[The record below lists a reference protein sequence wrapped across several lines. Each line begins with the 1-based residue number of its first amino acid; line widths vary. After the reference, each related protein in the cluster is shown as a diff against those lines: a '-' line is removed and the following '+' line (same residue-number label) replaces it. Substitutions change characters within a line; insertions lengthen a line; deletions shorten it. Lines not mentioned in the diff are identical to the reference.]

1 VPGRRP
7 GERGDQQRRGAERG
21 GVPGRRTTVRSTS
34 DSSPPICATKWLS
47 TASVSPP
54 PASASRIRPALYSSR
69 LAVAV
74 YR

>member
-1 VPGRRP
+1 M
-7 GERGDQQRRGAERG
+7 
-21 GVPGRRTTVRSTS
+21 PGRRTTVRSTS

-54 PASASRIRPALYSSR
+54 PASASRISPALYSSR

>member
-1 VPGRRP
+1 M
-7 GERGDQQRRGAERG
+7 
-21 GVPGRRTTVRSTS
+21 TVRSVL
-34 DSSPPICATKWLS
+34 DSEPSIWATKWLS

-54 PASASRIRPALYSSR
+54 PASASCISRALYSSR